1 MPGRRHL
8 AREYGA
14 PECPA
19 EGCERPAGFATT
31 TPGEGPCRRH
41 GGAAPATPLTLAAAP
56 LARSPE
62 SPSTPVER
70 RLRGHGRP
78 TRDPLKL
85 VRVILTCARRAGFPF
100 EEAYDLA
107 ASTSLAYMSDRRAE
121 EGWEALTRDRAAWA
135 DAYRGSR

>member
-1 MPGRRHL
+1 MSGRGLRAAGGL
-8 AREYGA
+8 RDDDAR
-14 PECPA
+14 
-19 EGCERPAGFATT
+19 
-31 TPGEGPCRRH
+31 RRSLPTH

-62 SPSTPVER
+62 SSGTPVER

>member
-1 MPGRRHL
+1 MSGRGLRAAGGLRDDDAGRRS
-8 AREYGA
+8 
-14 PECPA
+14 
-19 EGCERPAGFATT
+19 
-31 TPGEGPCRRH
+31 CRRH
-41 GGAAPATPLTLAAAP
+41 GGAVPEPPLSVAAVP
-56 LARSPE
+56 VARSPE
-62 SPSTPVER
+62 SSFTPVER
-70 RLRGHGRP
+70 RLRGPGRP